1 MGDAKEECGIAGGM
15 GRNADGSVFYPFGT
29 KRDDFWPPFPDD
41 YVDVRT
47 MHPEAIERSWWFNFE
62 KGELTAS
69 WTERPGNK
77 INLRVF
83 RKCLLTPERFQYVDD
98 IKEGL
103 DHRGVEVDEDD
114 LRMVLHSEHEWLKRE
129 AAAEITEYQ
138 QYEQVVT
145 LPYHGEHCHLPP
157 PPPPPPP
164 LPPLQG
170 IAIGKRICFY
180 DLRPYDLIRLPV
192 TSHLVPQS
200 Q

>member
-1 MGDAKEECGIAGGM
+1 M

-41 YVDVRT
+41 YVDVRA
-47 MHPEAIERSWWFNFE
+47 MHPEAIERSWRFNFE

-77 INLRVF
+77 INLRIF

-103 DHRGVEVDEDD
+103 DHRGVEVDDDD
-114 LRMVLHSEHEWLKRE
+114 LRMVLHSEHEWIKRE
-129 AAAEITEYQ
+129 AATEISEYQ
-138 QYEQVVT
+138 HYEQVVT
-145 LPYHGEHCHLPP
+145 LPLPLP
-157 PPPPPPP
+157 LPRPLPLTPPP

-170 IAIGKRICFY
+170 IATGKRICFY
-180 DLRPYDLIRLPV
+180 DLRQYDLFRLPV
-192 TSHLVPQS
+192 ASHLVTQ
-200 Q
+200 